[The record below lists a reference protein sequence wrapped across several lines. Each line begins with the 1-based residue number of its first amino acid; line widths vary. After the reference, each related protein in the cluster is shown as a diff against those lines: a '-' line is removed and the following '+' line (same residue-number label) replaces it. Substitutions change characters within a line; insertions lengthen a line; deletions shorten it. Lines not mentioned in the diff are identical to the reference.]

1 MTLLAPPLLAGYWP
15 STLTVVIED
24 SVHYHQYYY
33 DFFIMIFLL
42 LLVVVLRIYLL
53 IYLKFKPTLFINH

>member
-33 DFFIMIFLL
+33 DFFIMIFF
-42 LLVVVLRIYLL
+42 VIISSSITY
-53 IYLKFKPTLFINH
+53 LFINLFKI

>member
-33 DFFIMIFLL
+33 YFFIIIFF
-42 LLVVVLRIYLL
+42 VIISSSITY
-53 IYLKFKPTLFINH
+53 LFINLFKI

>member
-33 DFFIMIFLL
+33 FFIMIFF
-42 LLVVVLRIYLL
+42 VIISSSITY
-53 IYLKFKPTLFINH
+53 LFINLFKI

>member
-33 DFFIMIFLL
+33 YFFIMIFL
-42 LLVVVLRIYLL
+42 VIISSSITY
-53 IYLKFKPTLFINH
+53 LFINLFKI

>member
-33 DFFIMIFLL
+33 YFFIMIFF
-42 LLVVVLRIYLL
+42 VIISSSITY
-53 IYLKFKPTLFINH
+53 LFINLFKI